1 MSAIKKALESGS
13 FKAGKSWFHGMK
25 VRVSRQETPRGEK
38 GLILDENTS
47 TIVSEYYLHYLTKI
61 ISEKLAGF
69 KKKSYLCIVNPER
82 HAGGGDP
89 MQIAAKESNTTKNRK
104 EKRLWQEVKFLW

>member
-1 MSAIKKALESGS
+1 MNVIKKALESGS

-38 GLILDENTS
+38 GLILDENTP
-47 TIVSEYYLHYLTKI
+47 TIIREYYLHYLTKI
-61 ISEKLAGF
+61 MPEKFAGF
-69 KKKSYLCIVNPER
+69 KKKSYLCTVNPER

-89 MQIAAKESNTTKNRK
+89 M
-104 EKRLWQEVKFLW
+104 